1 MTKKEISETIE
12 QVKREMVRFQKIAD
26 VLRFSEEDKQKQID
40 LYLDTLNKLKEQL
53 KKATD

>member
-12 QVKREMVRFQKIAD
+12 QVKREMVLFQNIAEE
-26 VLRFSEEDKQKQID
+26 LEFSEDDIQKQID